1 MPFPIHRRVLL
12 RCTSKGFTHSMV
24 FAQTTGA
31 RLPLVL
37 FRSFF
42 TVRQDSLDV
51 TACCFARSPFRATLS
66 QGFNLRISPPV
77 ACQLRGDLALTSTGL
92 SPARLCLAWL
102 GAQNQ
107 QKAVFAGNTA
117 SNLNLLYPIEP
128 SISNLIRRFIST
140 AYSIG
145 SSFVNGSIKPMTIIC
160 VASAWLSPRLIK

>member
-1 MPFPIHRRVLL
+1 MRFCCPHFIGNTAPSDSLPAARHFTFRAYRSAPYGNSRAGEGLPSSKHNFPNMPIPIHRRVLL

-37 FRSFF
+37 FRSFL

-102 GAQNQ
+102 GAHN
-107 QKAVFAGNTA
+107 
-117 SNLNLLYPIEP
+117 
-128 SISNLIRRFIST
+128 
-140 AYSIG
+140 
-145 SSFVNGSIKPMTIIC
+145 
-160 VASAWLSPRLIK
+160 